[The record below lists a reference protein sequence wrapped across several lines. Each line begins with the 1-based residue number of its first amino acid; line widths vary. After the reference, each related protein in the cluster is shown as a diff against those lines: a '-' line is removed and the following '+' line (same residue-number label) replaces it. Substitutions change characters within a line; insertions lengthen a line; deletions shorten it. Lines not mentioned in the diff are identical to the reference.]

1 MRERKAGHLMTQ
13 FNSNNGQQGQ
23 QYQQNNNGQQQF
35 GNRRGGFNGGP
46 QRQYEWL
53 VQQRLREQMRLNQLL
68 ARQQGLQESAR
79 MVQNHRDNTVG
90 KKLGLSMAAGISV
103 LSGLKQVTMLERSHM
118 YKMSRIDQEETRVQ
132 SQLEQVEQDIVAAQ
146 QNLEIID
153 FEIEMITTGTNPTTP
168 GP

>member
-1 MRERKAGHLMTQ
+1 MTQ
-13 FNSNNGQQGQ
+13 FPNNGQGGQ
-23 QYQQNNNGQQQF
+23 QYQQNNNQQQY
-35 GNRRGGFNGGP
+35 GNRRGGYNGGP

-68 ARQQGLQESAR
+68 ARQQGLQESAKLIQSR
-79 MVQNHRDNTVG
+79 RDNTVG
-90 KKLGLSMAAGISV
+90 KKLGLSLAAGISV

-118 YKMSRIDQEETRVQ
+118 YKMARIDQEDTRLQ

-146 QNLEIID
+146 QNLELID
-153 FEIEMITTGTNPTTP
+153 FEIEMLTTGTNPGSTTP